1 MSATAAAMVPLHERI
16 TPLTRTI
23 ITVCV
28 MLATLMQ
35 ALDSTIANVALPY
48 MQGTLSANSDQINW
62 VLTSYVVA
70 AAIMTA
76 PVGWMSARFGTKNVL
91 LVSLIG
97 FTVTSM
103 LCGIA
108 SSIGEMVLFRFLQGV
123 FGAALV
129 PLSQSTLLNI
139 YPLEKRGPAMSIW
152 GMGVMLG
159 PILGPTLGG
168 YLTDLY
174 NWRYV
179 FFVNLPFGIAATLGV
194 IVFMKDA
201 ADRKVPG
208 FDWTGFAIL
217 GIALA
222 GLQLALDRG
231 ETKDWFGSDEI
242 IAEAVIAG
250 LAFYLFAVHMFTT
263 EKPLLPKGIF
273 ADRNMLSGI
282 AMMFLVGLVLLSSSA
297 LLAPYLQKLSG
308 YSVRS
313 AGLEMAPRGF
323 GTMAAMMVCG
333 RIGTKVDV
341 RLQILLGV
349 ILLILSLYWMTLWTP
364 DVSSA
369 WILTTIIV
377 QGAGLGLV
385 FMPLQLIAFA
395 TLSPTLRGDGAAA
408 MSLTRNIGMA
418 IGTSV
423 SSAIV
428 TQMTQYEHA
437 VLSWFVTPYAHVFT
451 GNAMQML
458 DPRTSLGAQQMDQMI
473 NRQASIIG
481 YGDAFKA
488 LMLSSVPCIFL
499 LFLMRKPKAQPKK
512 DPGETHVAMD

>member
-1 MSATAAAMVPLHERI
+1 MSATTMPIPLHDRI
-16 TPLTRTI
+16 TPGIRTI
-23 ITVCV
+23 ITICV

-76 PVGWMSARFGTKNVL
+76 PVGWMSGRFGTKNVL
-91 LVSLIG
+91 LVSLVG

-108 SSIGEMVLFRFLQGV
+108 GSIGEMVIFRFLQGV

-139 YPLEKRGPAMSIW
+139 YPMEKRGPAMSIW

-179 FFVNLPFGIAATLGV
+179 FFVNLPFGIAATLGL
-194 IVFMKDA
+194 IFFMREDGE
-201 ADRKVPG
+201 RKVPG
-208 FDWTGFAIL
+208 FDWLGFGIL
-217 GIALA
+217 AVALA

-250 LAFYLFAVHMFTT
+250 LGFYLFTVHMLTSDR
-263 EKPLLPKGIF
+263 PLLPKGIF
-273 ADRNMLSGI
+273 TDRNMLSAI
-282 AMMFLVGLVLLSSSA
+282 LMMFLVGLVLLSSSA
-297 LLAPYLQKLSG
+297 LLAPYLQNLSG

-323 GTMAAMMVCG
+323 GTMAAMMICG
-333 RIGTKVDV
+333 RIGTKIDV
-341 RLQILLGV
+341 RLQILVGIV
-349 ILLILSLYWMTLWTP
+349 LLVLSLYWMTLWTP
-364 DVSSA
+364 DVSSG
-369 WILTTIIV
+369 WIITTIVV
-377 QGAGLGLV
+377 QGAGIGLV

-437 VLSWFVTPYAHVFT
+437 VLSYFITPFAHVFT
-451 GNAMQML
+451 
-458 DPRTSLGAQQMDQMI
+458 SGAQALIDPTTRHGAVTMNQMI

-488 LMLSSVPCIFL
+488 LMMSSICCVFL
-499 LFLMRKPKAQPKK
+499 LFMMRKPKVQPKK
-512 DPGETHVAMD
+512 DPAEAHVALD